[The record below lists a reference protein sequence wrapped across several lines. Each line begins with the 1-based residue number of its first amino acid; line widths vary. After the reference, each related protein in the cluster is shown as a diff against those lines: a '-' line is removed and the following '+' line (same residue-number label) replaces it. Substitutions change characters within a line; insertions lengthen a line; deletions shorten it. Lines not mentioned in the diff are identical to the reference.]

1 MPVGNRWWN
10 SRWRSAFVDF
20 TVIDATSCRTFGEGQ
35 LSLIAS
41 RFRLLGEPLR
51 LKILNALRKRE
62 LSVTEL
68 VEATGAGQANVS
80 KHLGLLLMGGLVARR
95 KEGNLSYYSV
105 ADETIFHLCETVCDS
120 LGERLAAQR
129 EAFGLSLR

>member
-1 MPVGNRWWN
+1 M
-10 SRWRSAFVDF
+10 SRSKVKAMKKPGLELSDE
-20 TVIDATSCRTFGEGQ
+20 A

-51 LKILNALRKRE
+51 LKILNALRDRE

-80 KHLGLLLMGGLVARR
+80 KHLGLLLTGGLVARR
-95 KEGNLSYYSV
+95 KEGNLSYYYI
-105 ADETIFHLCETVCDS
+105 ADETIFHLCEIVCGS

-129 EAFGLSLR
+129 DAFGLALR

>member
-1 MPVGNRWWN
+1 M
-10 SRWRSAFVDF
+10 SRPKVKVKSHRDLSDEA
-20 TVIDATSCRTFGEGQ
+20 
-35 LSLIAS
+35 LSLVAS

-51 LKILNALRKRE
+51 LKILNTLNDRE

-80 KHLGLLLMGGLVARR
+80 KHLNLLLMGGLVARR
-95 KEGNLSYYSV
+95 KEGNLAYYRI
-105 ADETIFHLCETVCDS
+105 ADETIFHLCEAVCDS

-129 EAFGLSLR
+129 EAVVQALR

>member
-1 MPVGNRWWN
+1 MKKPGREL
-10 SRWRSAFVDF
+10 SDEA
-20 TVIDATSCRTFGEGQ
+20 

-51 LKILNALRKRE
+51 LKILNALRDRE

-80 KHLGLLLMGGLVARR
+80 KHLGLLLTGGLVARR
-95 KEGNLSYYSV
+95 KEGNLSYYHI
-105 ADETIFHLCETVCDS
+105 ADEIIFHLCETVCDS
-120 LGERLAAQR
+120 LGERLAAQGD
-129 EAFGLSLR
+129 AFGLALR